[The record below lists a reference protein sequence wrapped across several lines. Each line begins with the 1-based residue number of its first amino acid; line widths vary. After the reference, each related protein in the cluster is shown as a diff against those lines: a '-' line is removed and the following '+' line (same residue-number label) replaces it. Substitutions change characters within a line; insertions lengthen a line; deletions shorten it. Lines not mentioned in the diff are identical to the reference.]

1 MMQTTGARANFVEGI
16 ICIWNTLAEN
26 PLLHSCRHKARN
38 IRWRYLVRFPYRV
51 VYEVVEAEHAVIV
64 AAMGPRLGMNGN
76 GGATDMK
83 PLDALSKA
91 LPWPNGFPR
100 AWPSG
105 IIAPQ

>member
-1 MMQTTGARANFVEGI
+1 MQTTGERANFVEGI

-26 PLLHSCRHKARN
+26 PLLHSSWHKARN

-51 VYEVVEAEHAVIV
+51 VYEVVEVEHAVIV
-64 AAMGPRLGMNGN
+64 VAMGPRLGMNGN

-83 PLDALSKA
+83 PLDTLSKA
-91 LPWPNGFPR
+91 LPLLNGFPR

-105 IIAPQ
+105 TIAPQ